1 MINHETLDD
10 HDDIIDKIDDKL
22 TGMGSAAWVLLI
34 TGRDPGLEP
43 ILLAVI
49 GDTLVM
55 NIINQWI
62 N

>member
-1 MINHETLDD
+1 M
-10 HDDIIDKIDDKL
+10 DKIDDKL

-49 GDTLVM
+49 GETLV
-55 NIINQWI
+55 INMI
-62 N
+62 NKCIN